1 MGMGEWFDAGSEIL
15 DAVSDAVDRADFSRL
30 GDTVNDS
37 LRRAFGTGTT
47 GRAAAQPPK
56 KNYFLVRN
64 PSRNEGTSKKILGI
78 VGEVFTGT
86 MTIFNLVGLAAVPGV
101 GVKITFLVLTAITFG
116 LFLGC
121 RKARKD
127 GDRKNSLISRYY
139 RYGELLGP
147 GKEFFAIR
155 DMAALSGE
163 SEDQVR
169 NDIDEMK
176 RAGYLPYAMFDAN
189 RTTVMLTN
197 DAYLLY
203 KKAEEARK
211 QREETQR
218 TEDLKNGIRQSQEA
232 AEMASGAS
240 SEAAKILSE
249 GETYIRE
256 IRAANDQIPDTDHM
270 SDKLYELEAIVRKIF
285 EEVRQHP
292 EKAPNIRKMLSYY
305 LPTTQKLLDAYVSLY
320 RQPQT
325 ENIAKTR
332 HEIEDAMDAIL
343 SAYGKIFDGL
353 FQDEAWDI
361 ASDIS
366 VMKTVMAQDGLT
378 DGVKNT
384 KKTNTEQKQKMT
396 AASSAADGGLDEGVD
411 EGEENPLHFG

>member
-30 GDTVNDS
+30 GDSVNDS
-37 LRRAFGTGTT
+37 LRRAFGTDT
-47 GRAAAQPPK
+47 GREAAAPPK

-64 PSRNEGTSKKILGI
+64 PSRSEGTSKKILGL
-78 VGEVFTGT
+78 VGEVFTGALT
-86 MTIFNLVGLAAVPGV
+86 FFNLVGLAAMPGV
-101 GVKITFLVLTAITFG
+101 GVKITFLVLTAITVG
-116 LFLGC
+116 LFFSA

-127 GDRKNSLISRYY
+127 GDRKNDLVRRYY

-147 GKEFFAIR
+147 GKEFFAVK
-155 DMAALSGE
+155 DLAALSGE

-169 NDIDEMK
+169 SDIDEMK
-176 RAGYLPYAMFDAN
+176 RAGYLPYAMFDTGK
-189 RTTVMLTN
+189 TTVMLTS

-203 KKAEEARK
+203 KKAEEARRR
-211 QREETQR
+211 REEAQR

-232 AEMASGAS
+232 AGKTTGQS
-240 SEAAKILSE
+240 SEVAKILSA

-256 IRAANDQIPDTDHM
+256 IRAANDQIPDTDRM
-270 SDKLYELEAIVRKIF
+270 SDKLYQLEAIVRKIF
-285 EEVRQHP
+285 EEVRKHP
-292 EKAPNIRKMLSYY
+292 EKAPNIRKLLSYY
-305 LPTTQKLLDAYVSLY
+305 LPTTQKLLDAYVNLY

-343 SAYGKIFDGL
+343 AAYGKIFDDL

-378 DGVKNT
+378 AGVNT
-384 KKTNTEQKQKMT
+384 AKQAKAEQAPKKT
-396 AASSAADGGLDEGVD
+396 AVPAGADGDLDEGVD
-411 EGEENPLHFG
+411 EGEESPLHFG